1 MHNEDR
7 FLRECEDKLK
17 VLHPGLAYQVLQKQN
32 ICGCF
37 TLKHLKC
44 LGDLA
49 GLASFSGTLV
59 PGESMK
65 TALGESA
72 SHASVHIPTQ
82 MLRDSTMSTADS
94 LSGINDLETQK
105 DLEDEEDVDDM
116 AEVVSCAFDDILHI
130 AEDSGCILPQAPK
143 D

>member
-1 MHNEDR
+1 M
-7 FLRECEDKLK
+7 
-17 VLHPGLAYQVLQKQN
+17 
-32 ICGCF
+32 
-37 TLKHLKC
+37 
-44 LGDLA
+44 GDLA
-49 GLASFSGTLV
+49 GLTGFSGTLV

-72 SHASVHIPTQ
+72 SHVSVHIPTR

-116 AEVVSCAFDDILHI
+116 AKVVSRAFDNILHI
-130 AEDSGCILPQAPK
+130 AEDSGHILPQAPE